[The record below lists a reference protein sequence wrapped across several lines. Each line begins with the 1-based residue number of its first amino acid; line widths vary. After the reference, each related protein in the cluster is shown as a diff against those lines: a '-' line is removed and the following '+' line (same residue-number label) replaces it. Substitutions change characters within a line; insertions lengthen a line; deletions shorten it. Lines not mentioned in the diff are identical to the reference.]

1 MKTAHPNHPNMLRI
15 FLPFLFT
22 FICCTESYAQ
32 YENLISPTTVTSITY
47 FEVGETKKYHVTE
60 TQEKYKNN
68 AEKPIQSTSNSYD
81 LTFKVVAATDS
92 SYTIDMTYSNLQSGV
107 ATQQKGWKM
116 DDLTAGLSNLMNN
129 MTVRYKTD
137 EMGAF
142 DTIINLPELSLK
154 MGKAFDLLKVEFN
167 KLIDEKEK
175 DKTANAEAK
184 KMVNGMFAKMRDS
197 FTKVENVEVLFLDDL
212 IAMHSIYGF
221 EMTLNK
227 PDELEI
233 YYNLF
238 DSHSVLGV
246 GKITLTAINKAA
258 DECKIDVTEQP
269 DKEEMKAFMVEFVN
283 SIMPEASEEKLSP
296 SDFKIDA
303 STKFTY
309 IMSLTSG
316 WMKKVTYT
324 NKNNVTAEKNT
335 SKTIKKKEYKLL

>member
-1 MKTAHPNHPNMLRI
+1 
-15 FLPFLFT
+15 
-22 FICCTESYAQ
+22 
-32 YENLISPTTVTSITY
+32 
-47 FEVGETKKYHVTE
+47 
-60 TQEKYKNN
+60 
-68 AEKPIQSTSNSYD
+68 
-81 LTFKVVAATDS
+81 
-92 SYTIDMTYSNLQSGV
+92 MTYTNLQSAT
-107 ATQQKGWKM
+107 ATQQKGWKI
-116 DDLTAGLSNLMNN
+116 DDLTVALSNLMNN

-167 KLIDEKEK
+167 KLVDEKEK

-184 KMVNGMFAKMRDS
+184 KMINGMFAKMRDS
-197 FTKVENVEVLFLDDL
+197 FTKEENVEVLFLDDL

-227 PDELEI
+227 PDDLEI

-238 DSHSVLGV
+238 DGHSVLGV
-246 GKITLTAINKAA
+246 GKIALTAINKAA

-283 SIMPEASEEKLSP
+283 SIMPETSEEKLSP

-324 NKNNVTAEKNT
+324 NKNNVTAGKNT